1 MSGALTHSPADIVR
15 QLLIDM
21 NLGEASTPTASP
33 SWSVY
38 VGAEPNA
45 PDSAVT
51 VYDTEGSIAGFTQ
64 PDGEAQEYHGIQ
76 VRVRA
81 SDYAT
86 GYARARAIAVGFDE
100 DVNRDNVTVD
110 SVNYCVCSVTRTSDV
125 LSLGADKPASRRQL
139 FTINA
144 RANVRKL

>member
-1 MSGALTHSPADIVR
+1 MSGALTHSPADVVR

-21 NLGEASTPTASP
+21 DLAEASTPLSPP

-38 VGAEPNA
+38 VGAEPDT

-51 VYDTEGSIAGFTQ
+51 IYDTEGRIAGFTN

-81 SDYAT
+81 PDYAS
-86 GYARARAIAVGFDE
+86 GSERARAIAVGFDE
-100 DVNRDNVTVD
+100 EVNRDNVTIGA
-110 SVNYCVCSVTRTSDV
+110 VNYCVCSVTRTSDV
-125 LSLGADKPASRRQL
+125 ISLGMDKPASRRQL

-144 RANVRKL
+144 LANVRKL